1 MDNLVPLIIFIV
13 VGFLF
18 FSISAYFYNRKKNK
32 QQAWIDAREKE
43 GKQVSDELKQSL
55 LSSGS
60 FFGMLFAGGVV
71 ICFFGAIYNLAR
83 MIS

>member
-13 VGFLF
+13 VGFVF
-18 FSISAYFYNRKKNK
+18 FSISAYFYNCKKK
-32 QQAWIDAREKE
+32 KHLAWIDAREKE

>member
-13 VGFLF
+13 VGFVF
-18 FSISAYFYNRKKNK
+18 FSISAYFYNRKKK
-32 QQAWIDAREKE
+32 KHLAWIYAREKE

-60 FFGMLFAGGVV
+60 FFGMLFASGVV

>member
-13 VGFLF
+13 VGFVF

-60 FFGMLFAGGVV
+60 FLGMLFAGGVV

>member
-1 MDNLVPLIIFIV
+1 MDNLIPLIIFII
-13 VGFLF
+13 VGFGF

-32 QQAWIDAREKE
+32 SLAWIQAREKE
-43 GKQVSDELKQSL
+43 GKQISDELRQSL

-71 ICFFGAIYNLAR
+71 ICFFCAVYNLAKI
-83 MIS
+83 IS

>member
-1 MDNLVPLIIFIV
+1 MDNLLPLIIFIV
-13 VGFLF
+13 VGFVF

>member
-13 VGFLF
+13 VGFVF
-18 FSISAYFYNRKKNK
+18 FSISAYFYNRKKKKNL
-32 QQAWIDAREKE
+32 AWIDAREKE

-60 FFGMLFAGGVV
+60 FWGMLFAGGVV
-71 ICFFGAIYNLAR
+71 ICFFGTIYNLAKLL
-83 MIS
+83 S

>member
-13 VGFLF
+13 VGFVF
-18 FSISAYFYNRKKNK
+18 FSISAYFYNRKKKKNL
-32 QQAWIDAREKE
+32 AWIDAREKE

>member
-1 MDNLVPLIIFIV
+1 MDNLIPLIIFII
-13 VGFLF
+13 VGFVF
-18 FSISAYFYNRKKNK
+18 FSISACFYNRKKRKNL
-32 QQAWIDAREKE
+32 AWIDAREKE
-43 GKQVSDELKQSL
+43 GKQISDELKQSL

>member
-13 VGFLF
+13 IGFVF
-18 FSISAYFYNRKKNK
+18 FSISAYFYNCKKKKNL
-32 QQAWIDAREKE
+32 AWIDAREKE

>member
-1 MDNLVPLIIFIV
+1 MDNLIPLIIFII
-13 VGFLF
+13 VGFVF

-32 QQAWIDAREKE
+32 NLAWIQAREKE
-43 GKQVSDELKQSL
+43 GKQISNELRQSL

-71 ICFFGAIYNLAR
+71 ICFFCAVYNLAKI
-83 MIS
+83 IS